1 MCFSSPQ
8 GGAVEQGSQ
17 ARDQHFIITYVKEVM
32 FSPWFVYLFVNCCV
46 SKSPSQCIILQ
57 FGQYVGLPN
66 GSGWLHIL
74 CWSDLSWVE
83 GAQCSTRALTVCAN
97 MIIAEHRGWNWMNSS
112 IFKDCLQNVLG
123 SLTKRDSRERSLVHI
138 IPHYQNPKG
147 EPLVFRIDKGLFLL
161 KNDLTDTI
169 PFLLG
174 STAIWGY

>member
-17 ARDQHFIITYVKEVM
+17 ARDQHFIITSVKEVM

-97 MIIAEHRGWNWMNSS
+97 MIIAEHGGWNWMNSN
-112 IFKDCLQNVLG
+112 IFKDCLQNVWALWQNRTLG
-123 SLTKRDSRERSLVHI
+123 KGHWYILYPI
-138 IPHYQNPKG
+138 I
-147 EPLVFRIDKGLFLL
+147 RIRKASHWFSGLARAF
-161 KNDLTDTI
+161 
-169 PFLLG
+169 FCWRM
-174 STAIWGY
+174 IWQTPSFSC